1 MTINL
6 RYNKLGGK
14 AMADNYKK
22 NNTDDK
28 IEKPSAKDKIKS
40 IMKDIKFGLIKA
52 KQSRTLVFL
61 GVAAVVGM
69 GGVFTACMG
78 HPILAVLGV
87 AGASPILLSGIGAT
101 LEDDKN
107 VNKPVSMGE
116 GHIKQDAQKKAETAA
131 ERGQC
136 IDGEQSLKHDYDA
149 SYKC

>member
-1 MTINL
+1 
-6 RYNKLGGK
+6 
-14 AMADNYKK
+14 MADNYKK

-61 GVAAVVGM
+61 EVAAVVGM

-107 VNKPVSMGE
+107 VNKPVSMGD
-116 GHIKQDAQKKAETAA
+116 GDIKRDTIETVI
-131 ERGQC
+131 QHSQY
-136 IDGEQSLKHDYDA
+136 IDGEEALKHDDDV

>member
-1 MTINL
+1 
-6 RYNKLGGK
+6 
-14 AMADNYKK
+14 MADNYKK

-28 IEKPSAKDKIKS
+28 IENPSAKDKIKS

-87 AGASPILLSGIGAT
+87 AGASPLLLSGIGAA

-107 VNKPVSMGE
+107 INKPVSMGDSD
-116 GHIKQDAQKKAETAA
+116 IKRDTQKKTETTIQHSKHM
-131 ERGQC
+131 EKS
-136 IDGEQSLKHDYDA
+136 GEALKHDVDA

>member
-1 MTINL
+1 
-6 RYNKLGGK
+6 
-14 AMADNYKK
+14 MADNYKK

-87 AGASPILLSGIGAT
+87 AGASPLLLSGIGAA

-107 VNKPVSMGE
+107 INKPVSMGDSD
-116 GHIKQDAQKKAETAA
+116 IKRDTQKKTETTMQHSKYM
-131 ERGQC
+131 EKS
-136 IDGEQSLKHDYDA
+136 GEALKHDVDA

>member
-1 MTINL
+1 
-6 RYNKLGGK
+6 
-14 AMADNYKK
+14 MADNYKK

-116 GHIKQDAQKKAETAA
+116 GDIKRDTIETVI
-131 ERGQC
+131 QHSQY
-136 IDGEQSLKHDYDA
+136 IDGEEALKHDDDV

>member
-1 MTINL
+1 
-6 RYNKLGGK
+6 
-14 AMADNYKK
+14 MADNYKK

-87 AGASPILLSGIGAT
+87 AGASPLLLSGIGAA

-107 VNKPVSMGE
+107 INKPVSMGD
-116 GHIKQDAQKKAETAA
+116 GDIKRDTIETVI
-131 ERGQC
+131 QHSQY
-136 IDGEQSLKHDYDA
+136 IDGEEALKHDDDV

>member
-1 MTINL
+1 
-6 RYNKLGGK
+6 
-14 AMADNYKK
+14 MADNYKK

-28 IEKPSAKDKIKS
+28 IENPSAKDKIKS

-87 AGASPILLSGIGAT
+87 AGASPLLLSGIGAA

-107 VNKPVSMGE
+107 INKPVSMGDSD
-116 GHIKQDAQKKAETAA
+116 IKRDTQKKTETTMQHSKYM
-131 ERGQC
+131 EKS
-136 IDGEQSLKHDYDA
+136 GEALKHDVDA

>member
-14 AMADNYKK
+14 AMEDNYKK

-69 GGVFTACMG
+69 GGVFIACMG

-87 AGASPILLSGIGAT
+87 VGASPILLSGIGAT
-101 LEDDKN
+101 LEDDKI

-116 GHIKQDAQKKAETAA
+116 GRIKRDAQKKAETAI

>member
-1 MTINL
+1 
-6 RYNKLGGK
+6 
-14 AMADNYKK
+14 MADNYKK

-28 IEKPSAKDKIKS
+28 IENPSAKDKIKS

-87 AGASPILLSGIGAT
+87 AGASPILLSGIGAA

-107 VNKPVSMGE
+107 INKPVSMGD
-116 GHIKQDAQKKAETAA
+116 GDIKRDTQKKTETTLQHSKYM
-131 ERGQC
+131 EES
-136 IDGEQSLKHDYDA
+136 GEALKHDVDA

>member
-1 MTINL
+1 
-6 RYNKLGGK
+6 
-14 AMADNYKK
+14 MADNYKK

-107 VNKPVSMGE
+107 VNKPVSMGD
-116 GHIKQDAQKKAETAA
+116 GDIKRDTIETVI
-131 ERGQC
+131 QHSQY
-136 IDGEQSLKHDYDA
+136 IDGEEALKHDDDV

>member
-1 MTINL
+1 MT
-6 RYNKLGGK
+6 
-14 AMADNYKK
+14 DNYKK

-87 AGASPILLSGIGAT
+87 AGASPILLSGIGAA

-107 VNKPVSMGE
+107 INKPVSMGD
-116 GHIKQDAQKKAETAA
+116 GDIKRDTQKKTETTLQHSKYM
-131 ERGQC
+131 EES
-136 IDGEQSLKHDYDA
+136 GEALKHDVDA